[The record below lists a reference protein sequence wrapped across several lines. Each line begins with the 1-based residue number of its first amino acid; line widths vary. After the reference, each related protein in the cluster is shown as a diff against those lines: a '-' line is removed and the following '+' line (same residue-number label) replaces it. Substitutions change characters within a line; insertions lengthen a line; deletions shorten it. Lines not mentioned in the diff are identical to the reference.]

1 MKTNEIVLTI
11 TMLSVSVFCFATGL
25 TYQGWFWTAF
35 LIFFGVV
42 EWLLHK
48 YTGKTLSQWVWQK
61 PFWVRLVLSILMVL
75 AFMSLGWHFV
85 YGSTLEDVQEYS
97 VKQGVGCEC
106 LREICPEE
114 EPCYCW
120 YVCEDG
126 SRFRVERS
134 EG

>member
-1 MKTNEIVLTI
+1 MKWDNFFDRLLILAIVL
-11 TMLSVSVFCFATGL
+11 FAVVASICMAKE
-25 TYQGWFWTAF
+25 AF
-35 LIFFGVV
+35 
-42 EWLLHK
+42 
-48 YTGKTLSQWVWQK
+48 
-61 PFWVRLVLSILMVL
+61 
-75 AFMSLGWHFV
+75 
-85 YGSTLEDVQEYS
+85 GSTLEDVQEYS